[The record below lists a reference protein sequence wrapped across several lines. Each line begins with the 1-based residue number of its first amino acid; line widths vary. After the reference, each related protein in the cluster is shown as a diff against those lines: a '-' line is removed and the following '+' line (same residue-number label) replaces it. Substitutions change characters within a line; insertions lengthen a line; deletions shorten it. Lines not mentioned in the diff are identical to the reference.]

1 MQQSFEEVVNEIFE
15 LYQKYG
21 GEDYIG
27 EPVSQLQHM
36 CQCAELAEAAGNS
49 EEIIIA
55 AFMHDLGHFCEHL
68 QPVQQMD
75 GYGVVDHEKLGA
87 DYLLEQGFSPAI
99 ASLVRNHVQAKRYLT
114 WRYPEYYEKLI
125 DACKSSFGQP
135 TRDNSS
141 NEKLK
146 SDSSA
151 STNYYKDNYIW
162 KANKLRLEYFYLY
175 PKITSGAY
183 GTRTLYLTYILND
196 YGQRAQRVQKGNNP
210 AKNF

>member
-1 MQQSFEEVVNEIFE
+1 MKKSLFCIACLIVGLLMITSMQAQSLKSLEDNNGFKKYKLGSKFVLGLGIKHKDADGADKIVIDYTKEMIGEIPVKSIE
-15 LYQKYG
+15 LYYLR
-21 GEDYIG
+21 DT
-27 EPVSQLQHM
+27 
-36 CQCAELAEAAGNS
+36 LAK
-49 EEIIIA
+49 IIVNI
-55 AFMHDLGHFCEHL
+55 
-68 QPVQQMD
+68 
-75 GYGVVDHEKLGA
+75 
-87 DYLLEQGFSPAI
+87 S
-99 ASLVRNHVQAKRYLT
+99 
-114 WRYPEYYEKLI
+114 PEYYEKLI
-125 DACKSSFGQP
+125 DACKGSFGQP

-141 NEKLK
+141 NEKVR

-196 YGQRAQRVQKGNNP
+196 YGQRVQRVQKGSNP

>member
-1 MQQSFEEVVNEIFE
+1 MKKSLFCIACLIVGLLMITSMQAQSLKSLEDNNGFKKYKLGSKFVLGLGIKHKDADGADKIVIDYTKEMIGDIPVKSIE
-15 LYQKYG
+15 LYYLR
-21 GEDYIG
+21 DT
-27 EPVSQLQHM
+27 
-36 CQCAELAEAAGNS
+36 LAK
-49 EEIIIA
+49 IIVNI
-55 AFMHDLGHFCEHL
+55 
-68 QPVQQMD
+68 
-75 GYGVVDHEKLGA
+75 
-87 DYLLEQGFSPAI
+87 S
-99 ASLVRNHVQAKRYLT
+99 
-114 WRYPEYYEKLI
+114 PEYYEKLI